1 MIWLVLVGLTIMPL
15 SALVFGALFFRFKL
29 KDFNTAIFLVLG
41 LLAFGYDLV
50 VFYNQYAVSINQN
63 QWQAAS
69 QVLGLFSFVSSM
81 NVLALGFL
89 GNAFYF
95 QFFNKHKQFKL
106 HYVVMLISAVV
117 IGSVGLYHRSNQAQI
132 AKLQIAQGQLN
143 SDIIQKIKKQF
154 EIDHDK
160 AVVITMLVNPT
171 LDLSTMQEYAQGSI
185 IEFKTA
191 LLENVNLPAQIVNEF
206 AKSDYDVLK
215 YYAAK
220 HARISDEQLEIL
232 AKDPSKDVRNQA
244 QTELRLRQA
253 KQK

>member
-1 MIWLVLVGLTIMPL
+1 MIWLVLLGLSIMPL
-15 SALVFGALFFRFKL
+15 SALMFGALFFRLRL
-29 KDFNTAIFLVLG
+29 KDFNILIFLVLG
-41 LLAFGYDLV
+41 FVAFVYDLV

-63 QWQAAS
+63 QWEAAS
-69 QVLGLFSFVSSM
+69 QVLGLFSFVSSV

-106 HYVVMLISAVV
+106 HYLVIIFCAIV
-117 IGSVGLYHRSNQAQI
+117 IGSVGFYHQSNQAQV
-132 AKLQIAQGQLN
+132 ARLQIAQGQL
-143 SDIIQKIKKQF
+143 SSEIIQKIKQQY

-160 AVVITMLVNPT
+160 SVIMTMLVNPT

-185 IEFKTA
+185 VEFKTA
-191 LLENVNLPAQIVNEF
+191 LLANVNLPAEIVNEF
-206 AKSDYDVLK
+206 AKSDVGVLK

-220 HARISDEQLEIL
+220 HSNISDEQLEIL
-232 AKDPSKDVRNQA
+232 TKDSSKDVRNQA
-244 QTELRLRQA
+244 QTELRLRQN